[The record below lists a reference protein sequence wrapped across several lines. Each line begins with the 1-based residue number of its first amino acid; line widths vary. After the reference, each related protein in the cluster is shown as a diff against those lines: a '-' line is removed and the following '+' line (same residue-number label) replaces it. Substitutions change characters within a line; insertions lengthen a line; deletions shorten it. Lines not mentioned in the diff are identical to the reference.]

1 MLKKQFVNLH
11 IAIPEEQFDLSYSA
25 LADFPFVGIEER
37 MDEIVI
43 TFNAIDYTPE
53 FAASLIERLRVYG
66 IEAKILLEE
75 VIDDKNWNAE
85 WEESL
90 EPVIVST
97 NVAISP
103 TWKAAGVLQPIVILI
118 NPKMSFGTGYH
129 PTTRMVCRM
138 LEETVKP
145 ASRWIDAGTGTGV
158 LAILAAKLGAEYC
171 LAFDNDEWS
180 VENSKENITLNR
192 TDEQIE
198 CSQQDVF
205 TVELPMSDGICANLY
220 RNLLIP
226 NFPKFY
232 QTLKSPDG
240 TLIVSGILKYDVD
253 EIISEAEAVSFKHIH
268 TELENEWAAIRFTK
282 T

>member
-53 FAASLIERLRVYG
+53 FATSLLERLSVYE
-66 IEAKILLEE
+66 IEGKILLEE

-90 EPVIVST
+90 EPVIVSSRI
-97 NVAISP
+97 AISP
-103 TWKAAGVLQPIVILI
+103 TWKAADVQQPVVVLI

-138 LEETVKP
+138 LEEAVTP
-145 ASRWIDAGTGTGV
+145 GSRWIDAGTGTGV
-158 LAILAAKLGAEYC
+158 LAILSAKLGAEYC

-180 VENSKENITLNR
+180 VENSKENIALNN
-192 TDEQIE
+192 TDKQVE

-205 TVELPMSDGICANLY
+205 TVELPLSDGICANLY

-226 NFPKFY
+226 NFPKFR
-232 QTLKSPDG
+232 QALKSMGG

-253 EIISEAEAVSFKHIH
+253 EIIAAAQAVSFRHVH
-268 TELENEWAAIRFTK
+268 TELENEWAAIRFT

>member
-1 MLKKQFVNLH
+1 MLIKQFINLH

-25 LADFPFVGIEER
+25 LTDFPFIGIEER
-37 MDEIVI
+37 IDEIVI
-43 TFNAIDYTPE
+43 TFNALDYTPE
-53 FAASLIERLRVYG
+53 FATSLLERLAACE
-66 IEAKILLEE
+66 INAEMLSEE

-90 EPVIVST
+90 EPVIVS
-97 NVAISP
+97 NKVAISP
-103 TWKAAGVLQPIVILI
+103 TWKASEVQQPIVILI

-138 LEETVKP
+138 LEESVTQG
-145 ASRWIDAGTGTGV
+145 SRWIDAGTGTGV

-171 LAFDNDEWS
+171 FAFDNDEWS
-180 VENSKENITLNR
+180 VENSKENIILNE
-192 TDEQIE
+192 TDKNID
-198 CSQQDVF
+198 CSQEDVF
-205 TVELPMSDGICANLY
+205 TVDLPKSDGICANLY

-232 QTLKSPDG
+232 QAIKSPGG

-253 EIISEAEAVSFKHIH
+253 EIISSAEAVSFKHIH
-268 TELENEWAAIRFTK
+268 TELENEWAAIRFT